1 MKKFLVILDYDGT
14 LVERSPKGVENRL
27 PFLNL
32 EEVKCKYL
40 VKHGIALEYRIITSS
55 CAKSIEDIMTM
66 SEMCVVDEW
75 MFENGLHKKSYSPFR
90 DEIELSPRTQ
100 LFNSKKLS
108 IIEEIQNIFASRSI
122 GKNLTISEKINS
134 IAIHCS
140 SVKQRK
146 EIYSRL
152 QTITKSFADVILSG
166 YATIELFPCESNK
179 AHVLKEIPRDYYDL
193 ILFFGD
199 SIYPNG
205 NDYEIAHDPRIDI
218 SIEVKNAKDSLKFL
232 ENMKASNRP
241 LCTSILNGTQA
252 RIIMDRTSMLHES
265 KSISESK
272 KFLLL
277 DFDGTLT
284 HHEGQI
290 LPDILNVLMELQ
302 KYFRVWIITGRSKGW
317 ADMMIH
323 TMPIHGIIGESGA
336 FAYYWDND
344 RKHMNTWNSS
354 QVDPDYKTKL
364 TNFRKEVCTQ
374 FKFLTFAS
382 DQFCREFDLAAVI
395 NEHDITISNEQV
407 EQIYSWSKQRGAE
420 ASVSNIHVNF
430 WFGTYNKAQ
439 SVIDLFNEI
448 YGVSNMELYSRS
460 IYIGDS
466 HNDEPMF
473 RLIKSSFGVK
483 NVEKFLSIM
492 HYPPAEIVD
501 DYEGFGTLNI
511 LLRLLNQPLETL
523 KTFKENEESERTNE
537 TYDLQV
543 KSKVQ

>member
-32 EEVKCKYL
+32 EEVKYKYL

-75 MFENGLHKKSYSPFR
+75 MFENGLHKKSYNPFR
-90 DEIELSPRTQ
+90 DEIESSPRTQ
-100 LFNSKKLS
+100 LFNSNKHH
-108 IIEEIQNIFASRSI
+108 IIEEIQKSLATGSTKKDI
-122 GKNLTISEKINS
+122 TISEKINS

-140 SVKQRK
+140 SVKRRK

-152 QTITKSFADVILSG
+152 QLITESFADVILSG
-166 YATIELFPCESNK
+166 YATIELFPRESNK
-179 AHVLKEIPRDYYDL
+179 VHILKDIPKDHFDL

-232 ENMKASNRP
+232 ENMKASTHP
-241 LCTSILNGTQA
+241 ICTSILNGTQA
-252 RIIMDRTSMLHES
+252 RIIVERTSMLREPQTS
-265 KSISESK
+265 SERK

-290 LPDILNVLMELQ
+290 LPDILNALMELQ
-302 KYFRVWIITGRSKGW
+302 KYYRVWVITGRSKGW

-323 TMPIHGIIGESGA
+323 TMPIHGIIGENGA
-336 FAYYWDND
+336 FAYYWDSD
-344 RKHMNTWNSS
+344 RKHMNTWSSS
-354 QVDPDYKTKL
+354 QVDRDYKTKL
-364 TNFRKEVCTQ
+364 ANFRSEVCAQ
-374 FKFLTFAS
+374 FTFLTFAS

-395 NEHDITISNEQV
+395 NEQDITVSSEQV
-407 EQIYSWSKQRGAE
+407 EQIYAWSKQRGAE

-448 YGVSNMELYSRS
+448 YGVSNLELYSRA

-473 RLIKSSFGVK
+473 RIIKSSFGVK
-483 NVEKFLSIM
+483 NVENFLGLM
-492 HYPPAEIVD
+492 HYPPTEIVD
-501 DYEGFGTLNI
+501 DYEGFGTLQI
-511 LLRLLNQPLETL
+511 LSRLLNQAGQERKIPNEA
-523 KTFKENEESERTNE
+523 ENSESTEGTRN
-537 TYDLQV
+537 LRP
-543 KSKVQ
+543 KRKVQ